1 MQTVEYLTTIRQFV
15 TVQKQVVHLL
25 ERRFDEPGYSMNK
38 FFASFLSA
46 SFFLTSSAAFAV
58 SCTQQGETCKGWA
71 SGQGSQAT
79 SYAAK
84 CAREVS
90 ACISRCKKGSKVFIG
105 VYGGSGG
112 GQQYPID
119 ECR

>member
-1 MQTVEYLTTIRQFV
+1 M
-15 TVQKQVVHLL
+15 KKLL
-25 ERRFDEPGYSMNK
+25 L
-38 FFASFLSA
+38 ASLSA
-46 SFFLTSSAAFAV
+46 SVLLSSSAALAV
-58 SCTQQGETCKGWA
+58 SCTQQGEKCKGWA
-71 SGQGSQAT
+71 TGQGAQAA

-105 VYGGSGG
+105 VYTGSGG